1 LPARES
7 CCMQPVVVPRKGAF
21 AFIFATVTLDM
32 LAFGVIAPVFPKLV
46 INFVGGDNAQA
57 GVIFGIFGT
66 VFALMQFLMSPILG
80 ALSDRF
86 GRRPVIILS
95 NIGLGV
101 DYIIMALAPNLAWL
115 FVGRV
120 LSGIT
125 SASATTAYAY
135 VADVAPPEKRAAGFG
150 LLGAAFGIGFIIGP
164 AVGGLL
170 GAVDPH
176 YPFWFAAGLSLL
188 NGVYGFFVLPESL
201 PPALRRAFAWSR
213 ANPVGSL
220 KMLRSHHELFGLA
233 SVSFLSVLAGAAL
246 PSIFVLYVIGRY
258 AWDERAI
265 GLSLA
270 LVGIF
275 SVLTQAVLIKPAVD
289 RFGERLALYGGLFFG
304 AAGMIV
310 YGLAPTGLVLN
321 LGTPI
326 LMLWG
331 ISASAAQ
338 AMMSRRVDANEQ
350 GELQGALGSLRGIA
364 SLAGP
369 AFFTFVYS
377 QSVGR
382 YRDAHLP
389 GAAWF
394 VAAALLFVAM
404 IVAIRVTRGAARA
417 EATA

>member
-1 LPARES
+1 MEPA
-7 CCMQPVVVPRKGAF
+7 VVPRKGAF

-95 NIGLGV
+95 NIGLGM

-150 LLGAAFGIGFIIGP
+150 MLGAAFGIGFIIGP

-170 GAVDPH
+170 GAADPH

-220 KMLRSHHELFGLA
+220 KMLRSHRELFGLA

-246 PSIFVLYVIGRY
+246 PSIFVLYVVGRY

-275 SVLTQAVLIKPAVD
+275 SVLTQALLIKPAID
-289 RFGERLALYGGLFFG
+289 RFGERLALSGGLSFG
-304 AAGMIV
+304 AAGMAI
-310 YGLAPTGLVLN
+310 YGFAPTGLILN

-331 ISASAAQ
+331 IAASAAQ
-338 AMMSRRVDANEQ
+338 AMMSRRVDATEQ

-369 AFFTFVYS
+369 ALFTFVYS

-382 YRDAHLP
+382 HRDAHLP

-394 VAAALLFVAM
+394 VAAALLVLSAV
-404 IVAIRVTRGAARA
+404 IAIRVTRREPNLEAAA
-417 EATA
+417 

>member
-1 LPARES
+1 MKPA
-7 CCMQPVVVPRKGAF
+7 VVPRKGAF

-57 GVIFGIFGT
+57 AVIFGIFGT

-101 DYIIMALAPNLAWL
+101 DYVIMALAPNLAWL

-176 YPFWFAAGLSLL
+176 YPFWFAAALSLL

-213 ANPVGSL
+213 ANPIGSL

-233 SVSFLSVLAGAAL
+233 SVSFLSVLASAAL

-275 SVLTQAVLIKPAVD
+275 SILTQAVLVKPAID
-289 RFGERLALYGGLFFG
+289 RFGERLALYGGLLFG

-338 AMMSRRVDANEQ
+338 AMMSRRVDATEQ

-369 AFFTFVYS
+369 ALFTFVYS

-394 VAAALLFVAM
+394 LAAALLFVSA
-404 IVAIRVTRGAARA
+404 IVAIRVTRREVSAAA
-417 EATA
+417 

>member
-1 LPARES
+1 MKPA
-7 CCMQPVVVPRKGAF
+7 VVPRKGAF

-57 GVIFGIFGT
+57 AVIFGIFGT

-176 YPFWFAAGLSLL
+176 YPFWFAAALSLL

-213 ANPVGSL
+213 ANPIGSL

-275 SVLTQAVLIKPAVD
+275 SILTQAVLVKPTID

-338 AMMSRRVDANEQ
+338 AMMSRRVDATEQ

-369 AFFTFVYS
+369 ALFTLVYS

-382 YRDAHLP
+382 YRDVHLP

-394 VAAALLFVAM
+394 LAAAILSAAA
-404 IVAIRVTRGAARA
+404 IIAIRVTRREASA
-417 EATA
+417 EA

>member
-1 LPARES
+1 MPAGEPRAMETAT
-7 CCMQPVVVPRKGAF
+7 VPRKGAF

-46 INFVGGDNAQA
+46 INFVGGDTAKA
-57 GVIFGIFGT
+57 AAIFGIFGT
-66 VFALMQFLMSPILG
+66 AFALMQFLMAPILG

-86 GRRPVIILS
+86 GRRPVIVLS
-95 NIGLGV
+95 NIGLGL

-115 FVGRV
+115 FVGRI
-120 LSGIT
+120 LSGVT

-164 AVGGLL
+164 AIGGLL

-176 YPFWFAAGLSLL
+176 FPFWFAAGLSLL

-213 ANPVGSL
+213 ANPIGSL

-246 PSIFVLYVIGRY
+246 PSIFVLYVVGRY

-270 LVGIF
+270 LVGVF
-275 SVLTQAVLIKPAVD
+275 SVLVQAVLVKPAVD
-289 RFGERLALYGGLFFG
+289 RLGERIALYGGLLFG
-304 AAGMIV
+304 ALGMTI
-310 YGLAPTGLVLN
+310 YGLAPSGLILN

-338 AMMSRRVDANEQ
+338 AMMSRRVDATEQ

-369 AFFTFVYS
+369 GLFTFVYAA
-377 QSVGR
+377 SVGPQR
-382 YRDAHLP
+382 TWHMP

-394 VAAALLFVAM
+394 LAALLLIAAM
-404 IVAIRVTRGAARA
+404 LIAVRVTRPQPASA
-417 EATA
+417 

>member
-1 LPARES
+1 MPARES

>member
-1 LPARES
+1 MEPA
-7 CCMQPVVVPRKGAF
+7 VVPRKGAF

-57 GVIFGIFGT
+57 AVIFGVFGT

-201 PPALRRAFAWSR
+201 PPALRRAFSWSR
-213 ANPVGSL
+213 ANPIGSL

-275 SVLTQAVLIKPAVD
+275 SILTQAVLVKPAID

-338 AMMSRRVDANEQ
+338 AMMTRRVDATEQ

-369 AFFTFVYS
+369 ALFTFVYS

-394 VAAALLFVAM
+394 LAAALLFVSA
-404 IVAIRVTRGAARA
+404 IVAIRVTRREASAAV
-417 EATA
+417 

>member
-1 LPARES
+1 MEPA
-7 CCMQPVVVPRKGAF
+7 VVPRKGAF

-57 GVIFGIFGT
+57 AVIFGVFGT

-201 PPALRRAFAWSR
+201 PPALRRAFSWSR
-213 ANPVGSL
+213 ANPIGSL

-275 SVLTQAVLIKPAVD
+275 SILTQAVLVKPAID

-310 YGLAPTGLVLN
+310 YGFAPTGLVLN

-338 AMMSRRVDANEQ
+338 AMMSRRVDATEQ

-369 AFFTFVYS
+369 ALFTFVYS

-394 VAAALLFVAM
+394 LAAALLFVSA
-404 IVAIRVTRGAARA
+404 IVAIRVTRRNASAAA
-417 EATA
+417 

>member
-1 LPARES
+1 
-7 CCMQPVVVPRKGAF
+7 MQPVVVPRKGAF

>member
-1 LPARES
+1 
-7 CCMQPVVVPRKGAF
+7 V
-21 AFIFATVTLDM
+21 
-32 LAFGVIAPVFPKLV
+32 
-46 INFVGGDNAQA
+46 
-57 GVIFGIFGT
+57 
-66 VFALMQFLMSPILG
+66 
-80 ALSDRF
+80 
-86 GRRPVIILS
+86 
-95 NIGLGV
+95 
-101 DYIIMALAPNLAWL
+101 
-115 FVGRV
+115 
-120 LSGIT
+120 
-125 SASATTAYAY
+125 
-135 VADVAPPEKRAAGFG
+135 
-150 LLGAAFGIGFIIGP
+150 
-164 AVGGLL
+164 
-170 GAVDPH
+170 
-176 YPFWFAAGLSLL
+176 
-188 NGVYGFFVLPESL
+188 
-201 PPALRRAFAWSR
+201 
-213 ANPVGSL
+213 
-220 KMLRSHHELFGLA
+220 LA
-233 SVSFLSVLAGAAL
+233 SAAL

-275 SVLTQAVLIKPAVD
+275 SILTQAVLVKPAID

-310 YGLAPTGLVLN
+310 YGLAPTGLLLN

-338 AMMSRRVDANEQ
+338 AMMSRRVDATEQ

-369 AFFTFVYS
+369 ALFTFVYS

-394 VAAALLFVAM
+394 LAAALLFVSA
-404 IVAIRVTRGAARA
+404 IVAIRVTRREVSAAA
-417 EATA
+417 

>member
-1 LPARES
+1 MGLAT
-7 CCMQPVVVPRKGAF
+7 VPRKGAF

-32 LAFGVIAPVFPKLV
+32 LSFGVIAPVFPKLV

-57 GVIFGIFGT
+57 AVIFGIFGT

-101 DYIIMALAPNLAWL
+101 DYIIMALAPNLTWL

-176 YPFWFAAGLSLL
+176 FPFWFAAGLSLL

-201 PPALRRAFAWSR
+201 PPALRRAFSWSR
-213 ANPVGSL
+213 ANPVGAL

-258 AWDERAI
+258 AWNERAI

-275 SVLTQAVLIKPAVD
+275 SVLTQAVLVKPAID

-304 AAGMIV
+304 TAGMVV
-310 YGLAPTGLVLN
+310 YGLAPTGLLLN

-338 AMMSRRVDANEQ
+338 AMMSRRVDATEQ

-369 AFFTFVYS
+369 ALFTVVYS
-377 QSVGR
+377 LSVGR

-394 VAAALLFVAM
+394 VAAALLFAAA
-404 IVAIRVTRGAARA
+404 IVAIRVTRREASAAG
-417 EATA
+417 

>member
-1 LPARES
+1 MKPA
-7 CCMQPVVVPRKGAF
+7 VVPRKGAF

-57 GVIFGIFGT
+57 AVIFGIFGT

-176 YPFWFAAGLSLL
+176 YPFWFAAALSLL

-213 ANPVGSL
+213 ANPIGSL

-233 SVSFLSVLAGAAL
+233 SVSFLSVLASAAL

-275 SVLTQAVLIKPAVD
+275 SILTQAVLVKPAID
-289 RFGERLALYGGLFFG
+289 RFGERLALYGGLLFG

-338 AMMSRRVDANEQ
+338 AMMSRRVDATEQ

-369 AFFTFVYS
+369 ALFTFVYS

-394 VAAALLFVAM
+394 LAAALLFVSA
-404 IVAIRVTRGAARA
+404 IVAIRVTRREVSAAA
-417 EATA
+417 

>member
-1 LPARES
+1 MEPA
-7 CCMQPVVVPRKGAF
+7 VVPRKGAF

-57 GVIFGIFGT
+57 AVIFGVFGT

-201 PPALRRAFAWSR
+201 PPALRRAFSWSR
-213 ANPVGSL
+213 ANPIGSL

-275 SVLTQAVLIKPAVD
+275 SILTQAVLVKPAID

-304 AAGMIV
+304 TAGMVV
-310 YGLAPTGLVLN
+310 YGLAPTGLLLN

-338 AMMSRRVDANEQ
+338 AMMSRRVDATEQ

-369 AFFTFVYS
+369 ALFTFVYS

-394 VAAALLFVAM
+394 LAAALLFVSA
-404 IVAIRVTRGAARA
+404 IVAIRVTRRNASAAA
-417 EATA
+417 

>member
-1 LPARES
+1 MKPA
-7 CCMQPVVVPRKGAF
+7 VVPRKGAF

-46 INFVGGDNAQA
+46 INFVGGDNARA
-57 GVIFGIFGT
+57 AVIFGIFGT

-176 YPFWFAAGLSLL
+176 YPFWFAAALSLL

-213 ANPVGSL
+213 ANPIGSL

-233 SVSFLSVLAGAAL
+233 SVSFLSVLASAAL

-275 SVLTQAVLIKPAVD
+275 SILTQAVLVKPAID
-289 RFGERLALYGGLFFG
+289 RFGERLALYGGLLFG

-338 AMMSRRVDANEQ
+338 AMMSRRVDATEQ

-369 AFFTFVYS
+369 ALFTFVYS

-394 VAAALLFVAM
+394 LAAALLFVSA
-404 IVAIRVTRGAARA
+404 IVAIRVTRREVSAAA
-417 EATA
+417 

>member
-1 LPARES
+1 MGLAA
-7 CCMQPVVVPRKGAF
+7 VPRKGAF

-57 GVIFGIFGT
+57 AVIFGIFGT

-80 ALSDRF
+80 ALSYRF

-176 YPFWFAAGLSLL
+176 YPFWFAAALSLL

-213 ANPVGSL
+213 ANPIGAL

-275 SVLTQAVLIKPAVD
+275 SILTQAVLVKPAID

-338 AMMSRRVDANEQ
+338 AMMSRRVDATEQ

-369 AFFTFVYS
+369 ALFTLVYA

-382 YRDAHLP
+382 YRDVHLP

-394 VAAALLFVAM
+394 LAAAILSAAA
-404 IVAIRVTRGAARA
+404 IIAIRVTRREASA
-417 EATA
+417 EA